1 MILYLFCNFTQLPT
15 KTKVILLI
23 QAAGMLGGTSTH
35 LYWVIRHGFFS
46 EAYHSPLFSVILW
59 DSLTFLDPI
68 AAVLLIVKPRVGVWL
83 TAIIISIDVFHNSIP
98 LPLLSPRPLL
108 EIWPTLFTH
117 WMIISQV
124 AFLIFVLATFRGN
137 LLTIKLS
144 TKGEICSDAN

>member
-1 MILYLFCNFTQLPT
+1 
-15 KTKVILLI
+15 
-23 QAAGMLGGTSTH
+23 MLGGTSTH

-46 EAYHSPLFSVILW
+46 EAYHSPLFSVIFW

-68 AAVLLIVKPRVGVWL
+68 AAVLLIVKPRLGVWL
-83 TAIIISIDVFHNSIP
+83 TAIIISVDVFHNSIL

-124 AFLIFVLATFRGN
+124 AFLIFVLATFRGATTFITPALIGN
-137 LLTIKLS
+137 LANPVHTLDDPFPGGVS
-144 TKGEICSDAN
+144 NFCSVYF